1 MSDPEGEPNPIVKIM
16 MPAAAASLAASTPLA
31 SRSSP
36 SVISTSAR
44 LIPSPLPKAAIAIR
58 IAEAMSVPPLGMV
71 FVSRSSSEV
80 STAPLSRVSG
90 ACRKASPAKA
100 IRPTR
105 SPLR

>member
-1 MSDPEGEPNPIVKIM
+1 MSDPLAEPNPIVKIL
-16 MPAAAASLAASTPLA
+16 MPAAAASFAASTPLA

-44 LIPSPLPKAAIAIR
+44 FIPSPLPKAAIAMR
-58 IAEAMSVPPLGMV
+58 MAEAMSVPPFGIVL
-71 FVSRSSSEV
+71 VSRSSSDV

-90 ACRKASPAKA
+90 AWRKAFPAKA